1 MFGTPLLVAEV
12 SSHASSEADDMGKGR
27 DKRRKS
33 KEKHA
38 KKTGPLPVAV
48 IEDDPLNH
56 GIPLEGKVWDG
67 TVVVVKDTKFLMDK
81 AS

>member
-1 MFGTPLLVAEV
+1 
-12 SSHASSEADDMGKGR
+12 MGKGR

-33 KEKHA
+33 KAKHE
-38 KKTGPLPVAV
+38 KKTGVSPSMV

-56 GIPLEGKVWDG
+56 GIPLDGKKWDG
-67 TVVVVKDTKFLMDK
+67 SFITSRDTKFLMDK